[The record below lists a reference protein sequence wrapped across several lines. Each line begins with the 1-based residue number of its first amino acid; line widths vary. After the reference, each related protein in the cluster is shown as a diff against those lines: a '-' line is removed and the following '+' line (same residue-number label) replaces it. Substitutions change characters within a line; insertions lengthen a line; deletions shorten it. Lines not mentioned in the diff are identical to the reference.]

1 MVGSR
6 SRDHGAHLWLARIR
20 ELQQQL
26 ERLSQDRETEEE
38 EETGPR
44 TSTARRPSRS
54 EYLQLRRRI
63 LF

>member
-1 MVGSR
+1 M
-6 SRDHGAHLWLARIR
+6 ARIR

-54 EYLQLRRRI
+54 DLWTTKI
-63 LF
+63 LFLMDFICK

>member
-1 MVGSR
+1 M
-6 SRDHGAHLWLARIR
+6 ARIR

-54 EYLQLRRRI
+54 EMGTTKIFIFNGCY
-63 LF
+63 

>member
-1 MVGSR
+1 M
-6 SRDHGAHLWLARIR
+6 ARIR

-44 TSTARRPSRS
+44 TSSARRPSRS
-54 EYLQLRRRI
+54 DMGTMNIYN
-63 LF
+63 

>member
-1 MVGSR
+1 MV
-6 SRDHGAHLWLARIR
+6 RIR

-38 EETGPR
+38 EEETGPR

-54 EYLQLRRRI
+54 EMETTKM
-63 LF
+63 LFLMDFIRKNIKYY